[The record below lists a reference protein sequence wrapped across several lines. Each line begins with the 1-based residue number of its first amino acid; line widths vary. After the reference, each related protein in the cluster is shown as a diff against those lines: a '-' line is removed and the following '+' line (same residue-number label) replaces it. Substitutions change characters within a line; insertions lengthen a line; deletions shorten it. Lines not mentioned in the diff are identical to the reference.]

1 MKTSGNIST
10 AVSFSDLEQS
20 AERIKNVPI
29 PMLIARSGSCLY
41 ANEKINELLGYR
53 GQEMCHCLLSDWIHP
68 QSYLVIQK
76 RFRQRLAG
84 EACENNYEA
93 TLLKRG
99 GGNCTVIIF
108 AEIIQIAGEPAGLI
122 WIIDIS
128 KKTETERAL
137 KANEEQLRFV
147 LEGSGD
153 GIWDWHLDS
162 NETRYSERSY
172 YLIGRTAFHK
182 DLKPENWMQSLVHPD
197 DRAGYINALQE
208 LIKTGRQINEE
219 FRMKH
224 TNGEY
229 RWFNSRA
236 MPIYNDDGRVIRVSG
251 IFRDITDVKNTEA
264 EMKQHR
270 DHLQI
275 LVDQQTAELR
285 QALTVAENA
294 NKAKSEFLANVSH
307 ELRTPMHSIL
317 GFSDVGI
324 KRLQSS
330 PLKKL
335 GYYFDR
341 INTSG
346 QRLLNL
352 LNDLLDLSKLEAR
365 KTELNLKPTEI
376 RPITIAMV
384 DELESII
391 DNKNL
396 TVSVESP
403 KFITVALI
411 DPEKIAQVLNN
422 LLSNAIKFTPDG
434 KAINVSFSTKII
446 PGKMDQTT
454 APQHLLVTH
463 ISDEGIGLPAAEM
476 TSVFDKFIQSSKT
489 KTSAGGTGLGLSI
502 CKEIID
508 LHHGSIWA
516 ENNSSGGA
524 IFSFDLPLISGDG
537 IAEAR

>member
-10 AVSFSDLEQS
+10 AVSFSDLKQC

-29 PMLIARSGSCLY
+29 PMLIARSENCLY

-53 GQEMCHCLLSDWIHP
+53 DQEMCHCLLSDWIHP

-197 DRAGYINALQE
+197 DRAGYNNALQE

-251 IFRDITDVKNTEA
+251 IFRDITDVKNTEE

-294 NKAKSEFLANVSH
+294 NKAKSEFLANISH
-307 ELRTPMHSIL
+307 ELRTPMHAIL
-317 GFSDVGI
+317 GFSEFGI
-324 KRLQSS
+324 KRLESA

-335 GYYFDR
+335 GHYFDR
-341 INTSG
+341 INLSG

-352 LNDLLDLSKLEAR
+352 LNDLLDLSKLEAG
-365 KTELNLKPTEI
+365 KTELNLQATEV
-376 RPITIAMV
+376 RPVVMGMV
-384 DELESII
+384 SELESVIN
-391 DNKNL
+391 NKNL
-396 TVSVESP
+396 TISIETP
-403 KFITVALI
+403 GFPTKALI
-411 DPEKIAQVLNN
+411 DPAKIAQVLNN

-434 KAINVSFSTKII
+434 KAIKIFFTTEVIDNKTAQTAI
-446 PGKMDQTT
+446 PQRM
-454 APQHLLVTH
+454 LVVH
-463 ISDEGIGLPAAEM
+463 ISDEGIGIPETETA
-476 TSVFDKFIQSSKT
+476 SVFDKFIQSSKT
-489 KTSAGGTGLGLSI
+489 KTGAGGTGLGLSI
-502 CKEIID
+502 CKEIIN
-508 LHHGSIWA
+508 LHQEEIWA
-516 ENNSSGGA
+516 KNNATEGA
-524 IFSFDLPLISGDG
+524 TFSFSLSLINDDET
-537 IAEAR
+537 AEAH

>member
-1 MKTSGNIST
+1 MKTSDNILP
-10 AVSFSDLEQS
+10 AASFPNLKQS

-29 PMLIARSGSCLY
+29 PMFIARNESCLY

-53 GQEMCHCLLSDWIHP
+53 GEEMCHCLLSDWTHP
-68 QSYLVIQK
+68 QSYLIIQE
-76 RFRQRLAG
+76 RFKQQLAG
-84 EACENNYEA
+84 EVCENNYEA
-93 TLLKRG
+93 TLLKKNG
-99 GGNCTVIIF
+99 GICTVIIF
-108 AEIIQIAGEPAGLI
+108 SEIIQIAGEPAGLI

-128 KKTETERAL
+128 KKTEAERAL

-153 GIWDWHLDS
+153 GIWDWHLGS
-162 NETRYSERSY
+162 NETYYSERSY
-172 YLIGRTAFHK
+172 QLLGRTAFHE
-182 DLKPENWMQSLVHPD
+182 DLNPENWMRSLVHPD
-197 DRAGYINALQE
+197 DRTGYMNALQQ
-208 LIKTGRQINEE
+208 LIKTGCQINEE
-219 FRMKH
+219 FRMRH

-236 MPIYNDDGRVIRVSG
+236 MPVYNDDGRVIRVSG
-251 IFRDITDVKNTEA
+251 IFRDITDIKNTEA
-264 EMKQHR
+264 EIKQHR
-270 DHLQI
+270 DHLQV

-307 ELRTPMHSIL
+307 ELRTPMHAIL
-317 GFSDVGI
+317 GFSEFGI
-324 KRLQSS
+324 KRLESA

-335 GYYFDR
+335 GHYFDR

-376 RPITIAMV
+376 RPIAIAMV

-396 TVSVESP
+396 TVSVELP
-403 KFITVALI
+403 KFLTAALI

-422 LLSNAIKFTPDG
+422 LLYNAIKFTPDG
-434 KAINVSFSTKII
+434 KAIKVSFSTKTI
-446 PGKMDQTT
+446 PGKMDQTA

-463 ISDEGIGLPAAEM
+463 ISDEGIGLPPAEM

-489 KTSAGGTGLGLSI
+489 KTGAGGTGLGLSI

-516 ENNSSGGA
+516 KNNSSDGA
-524 IFSFDLPLISGDG
+524 TFSFDLPLISDDG
-537 IAEAR
+537 IAEAH